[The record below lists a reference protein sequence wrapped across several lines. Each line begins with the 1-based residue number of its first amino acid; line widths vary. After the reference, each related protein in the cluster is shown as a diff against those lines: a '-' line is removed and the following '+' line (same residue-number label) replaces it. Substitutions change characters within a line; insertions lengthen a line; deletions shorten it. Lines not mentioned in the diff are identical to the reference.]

1 MLLNFSQYINTHLM
15 ILSGMDLGPQ
25 SGSYLTKPS
34 SKPEISKVILVF
46 MGIKE

>member
-1 MLLNFSQYINTHLM
+1 
-15 ILSGMDLGPQ
+15 MDLGPQ